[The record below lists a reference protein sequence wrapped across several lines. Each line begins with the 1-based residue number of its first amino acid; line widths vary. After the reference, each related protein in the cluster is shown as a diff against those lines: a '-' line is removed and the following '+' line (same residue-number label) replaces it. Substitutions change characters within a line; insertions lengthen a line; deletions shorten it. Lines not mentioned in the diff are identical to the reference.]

1 MWIAVLLA
9 GGGGSRLGGRH
20 KPGITV
26 AGQTLLD
33 RALAAVHG
41 AALIVVVGPAQPT
54 SRPVRWTREDPPGG
68 GPVAALA
75 AGLAGNTEGSME
87 NVNEVVVLATDLAG
101 VTAGTVDRLRATLAE
116 QPDTDGVV
124 LCDRTGR
131 RQWLIG
137 AWRPGPLAAAL
148 PADPHGASLHR
159 TLAGLAVAELP
170 ELPGESVDID
180 TPADL
185 AHVLAR
191 HEEGPRAGGPSQPSH
206 W

>member
-20 KPGITV
+20 KPGITI

-33 RALAAVHG
+33 RALAAV
-41 AALIVVVGPAQPT
+41 ADAERVVVVGPEQPT

-75 AGLAGNTEGSME
+75 AGLAGQDTD
-87 NVNEVVVLATDLAG
+87 EVIVLATDLG
-101 VTAGTVDRLRATLAE
+101 GITADTVDRLRATLAE
-116 QPDTDGVV
+116 QPHADGVV
-124 LCDRTGR
+124 LRDRTGR

-137 AWRPGPLAAAL
+137 AWRPGPLKAAL
-148 PADPHGASLHR
+148 PANPHGASLHR

-170 ELPGESVDID
+170 ELPGESFDVD

-185 AHVLAR
+185 AYLLAR
-191 HEEGPRAGGPSQPSH
+191 HEEGPCAGGPSQPSH